1 MSTDVVTPPV
11 LKSKRLNPARRLW
24 EWYLNASAFVVVML
38 ALLLGL
44 VIGAVIIIAT
54 TSSILTAWGGIFNSW
69 NGIFHALN
77 VTFSHVLDAYRAMF
91 TGSVFDPP
99 ALWHAITTGKGW
111 SGTSSV
117 LTPLSETLTYATPLV
132 IASIAVG
139 IGFQTGVFNIGANG
153 QAMAGGILGTA
164 AGSMIHVPWF
174 LHLPLTLLAGV
185 VGGAL
190 AGLIPGLLKAYT
202 GAHEVIVTIMLNYV
216 ITSLMAYLLLS
227 TALEQPNSFNGVSR
241 SIDSGAQLPTL
252 FGPSSG
258 LRVNYGLFIAA
269 AVVAAAWW
277 FLNRST
283 LGFDFRVSGANPDAA
298 RTAGINSKAVLV
310 LVFAISGAL
319 AGLAG
324 ITQVAGVS
332 QYIDT
337 NFLVGSAGIGF
348 TAITVALLGQN
359 RPIGIVWGSLLFAA
373 LDVGGRA
380 MQGQTGIPF
389 DFATV
394 IQAVI
399 VLLVATPA
407 LIKQVFHL
415 RSIRAG
421 AIVIATKGWR

>member
-1 MSTDVVTPPV
+1 LSTQTVDSSVRN
-11 LKSKRLNPARRLW
+11 KRLPDSFRRVAQ
-24 EWYLNASAFVVVML
+24 WYLNASSLVVVLL

-44 VIGAVIIIAT
+44 FIGAIVIIVT
-54 TSSILTAWGGIFNSW
+54 TSSILKAWGGFFQSW
-69 NGIFHALN
+69 HGPFHALN
-77 VTFSHVLDAYRAMF
+77 VTFSQVFDAYRAMF
-91 TGSVFDPP
+91 TGSIFDPP
-99 ALWHAITTGKGW
+99 ALWHAVATGKGW
-111 SGTSSV
+111 SGSASV

-132 IASIAVG
+132 IASIGVG

-174 LHLPLTLLAGV
+174 LHLPLTLLAGI

-190 AGLIPGLLKAYT
+190 AGLMPGLLKAYT

-216 ITSLMAYLLLS
+216 IIYLMGYLLLS
-227 TALEQPNSFNGVSR
+227 TALQQPGSFDGVSR
-241 SIDSGAQLPTL
+241 TLDTGAQLPTL

-258 LRVNYGLFIAA
+258 LRVNYGLLIAA
-269 AVVAAAWW
+269 AVVAGAWW

-298 RTAGINSKAVLV
+298 RTAGINSKMVLIS
-310 LVFAISGAL
+310 VFALSGAL

-324 ITQVAGVS
+324 VTQVAGVS
-332 QYIDT
+332 HYIDT

-359 RPIGIVWGSLLFAA
+359 RPVGIVWGALLFAA

-380 MQGQTGIPF
+380 MQAQTGIPF
-389 DFATV
+389 DLATV

-415 RSIRAG
+415 RSIRSG
-421 AIVIATKGWR
+421 AVVVATKGWR